1 MQKLRFLRFALPIAL
16 VLGLVACD
24 DDDDVTGSNR
34 SLARVS
40 VDAPDAART
49 GDEFEVQ
56 ITAENIGLSNI
67 RNGHVDIN
75 VPTPLA
81 VVGVGT
87 SAGTNATFSN
97 GLSGGRVSW
106 DLGTLDSNSQSR
118 LIVRTVGILLPGQG
132 SAQVTIEASMTG
144 QSIDAGDAVAR
155 EEMTINP

>member
-1 MQKLRFLRFALPIAL
+1 MKTLRYVRLVLPVAL

-24 DDDDVTGSNR
+24 DDDDVTSSNN

-40 VDAPDAART
+40 VDAPDSART

-56 ITAENIGLSNI
+56 ITVENIGVSNI

-75 VPTPLA
+75 FPTPLT

-87 SAGTNATFSN
+87 SAGTNATFTN
-97 GLSGGRVSW
+97 GLSGGRASW
-106 DLGTLDSNSQSR
+106 DLGTIDSNSQSR
-118 LIVRTVGILLPGQG
+118 LIVRTLGVLLPGQG
-132 SAQVTIEASMTG
+132 SARVTIEASLTG
-144 QSIDAGDAVAR
+144 QGINAGDAVAR